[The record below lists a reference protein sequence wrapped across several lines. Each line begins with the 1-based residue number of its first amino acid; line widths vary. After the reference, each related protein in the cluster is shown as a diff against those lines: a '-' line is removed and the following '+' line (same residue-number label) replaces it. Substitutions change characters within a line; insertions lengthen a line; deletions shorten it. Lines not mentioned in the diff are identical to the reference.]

1 MPLAT
6 ACKSP
11 SRKVSVPWGGVR
23 ALNIDW
29 RWHGADA
36 VLAERQAAELIA
48 LKPDVLLAGGNPA
61 VEKIRQQT
69 KTIPVVFALVS
80 DPVGMGYVE
89 SMARPGGNTTGFMSY
104 DPPLYTEQLQ
114 LFTQIIPP
122 AQTVAAIYNPQTA
135 PYASHMVQA
144 MKDVAASVGVTLR
157 DAPCNSD
164 ADIEAVIAALSHEG
178 RGGLLPIA
186 EIFKQMPVHCLSSI
200 RFQPWCFH
208 RK

>member
-1 MPLAT
+1 
-6 ACKSP
+6 
-11 SRKVSVPWGGVR
+11 
-23 ALNIDW
+23 
-29 RWHGADA
+29 
-36 VLAERQAAELIA
+36 
-48 LKPDVLLAGGNPA
+48 
-61 VEKIRQQT
+61 
-69 KTIPVVFALVS
+69 
-80 DPVGMGYVE
+80 
-89 SMARPGGNTTGFMSY
+89 
-104 DPPLYTEQLQ
+104 
-114 LFTQIIPP
+114 
-122 AQTVAAIYNPQTA
+122 
-135 PYASHMVQA
+135 